1 MMPYRLLGGIAA
13 SAAIAGFLAGVL
25 SLHAPLHAAPA
36 APSTAPSTVTP
47 AAPARSA
54 DDPLEPVPFPGERP
68 RVPAGIL
75 ARAADA
81 RALDRGPSCPAP
93 EEHRAPPPRCAS
105 EQRESI
111 EIDWHVDP
119 KR

>member
-1 MMPYRLLGGIAA
+1 MPHRLLGGIAA

-25 SLHAPLHAAPA
+25 SLRAPHHAAPA
-36 APSTAPSTVTP
+36 APSTAPSTK
-47 AAPARSA
+47 APAPSA
-54 DDPLEPVPFPGERP
+54 DEALPPVPFPGARP

-81 RALDRGPSCPAP
+81 RALDRGPPCPAP
-93 EEHRAPPPRCAS
+93 EEQRALPPRCAS

-119 KR
+119 RR

>member
-1 MMPYRLLGGIAA
+1 MPYRLLGGIAA

-25 SLHAPLHAAPA
+25 SIHAAPA
-36 APSTAPSTVTP
+36 APSTAPST
-47 AAPARSA
+47 PARSA
-54 DDPLEPVPFPGERP
+54 DDPLPPVPFPGERP
-68 RVPAGIL
+68 SVPAGIL

-81 RALDRGPSCPAP
+81 RAIDRGPSCPAP